1 MSAARPTFRVMKN
14 GYDRFAV
21 DDAVERYAAQVDDLE
36 KKLRLYQQQ
45 VAETDRKL
53 QQLQKQY
60 DNLEN
65 SLEAQKQAADN
76 IARLS
81 LREANEIIDTAQRNA
96 DAIIRESLSTA
107 RLILTDLSKL
117 YGDANEVKGS
127 TKEKLKALIQELD
140 DFKLP
145 KMPSLRWLDEAEK
158 QMSSRNH

>member
-1 MSAARPTFRVMKN
+1 MKN

-21 DDAVERYAAQVDDLE
+21 DDAVERYAAQVDQLE
-36 KKLRLYQQQ
+36 QKVQLY
-45 VAETDRKL
+45 D
-53 QQLQKQY
+53 QQLKEADKRMKALETQY
-60 DNLEN
+60 NNLEN

-81 LREANEIIDTAQRNA
+81 LREANEIIDTAQKNA

-117 YGDANEVKGS
+117 YGDANAVKGS
-127 TKEKLKALIQELD
+127 TKEKLEGLIQELD

-145 KMPSLRWLDEAEK
+145 KMPSLRWLSEAEK
-158 QMSSRNH
+158 KMDQKK